1 MLGSGAHQL
10 HTSWGSYRAKVAREN
25 EKSVFFTG
33 VGWGGGAVLRGS
45 VCRQLRIV
53 R

>member
-1 MLGSGAHQL
+1 M
-10 HTSWGSYRAKVAREN
+10 SWGSYMAKVAGAGKEN
-25 EKSVFFTG
+25 EKSVFYRGG
-33 VGWGGGAVLRGS
+33 VGWGAVLRGS